1 MDRGLEVVEDP
12 EERARLRR
20 QARRVHLRTLLVAA
34 VLTGGVMLF
43 PE

>member
-20 QARRVHLRTLLVAA
+20 QGRRVHVRTLLAA
-34 VLTGGVMLF
+34 AALTAGVLLL

>member
-12 EERARLRR
+12 RERAQLRR
-20 QARRVHLRTLLVAA
+20 QARRVHLRTLLLAA
-34 VLTGGVMLF
+34 ALTGGVFLF